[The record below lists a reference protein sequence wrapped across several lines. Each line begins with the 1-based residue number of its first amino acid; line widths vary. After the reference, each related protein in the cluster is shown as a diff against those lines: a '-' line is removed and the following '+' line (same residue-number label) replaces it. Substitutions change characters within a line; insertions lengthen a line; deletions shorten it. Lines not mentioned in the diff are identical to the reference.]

1 MRKERCILLIRQIS
15 INLVW
20 LKDENSAV
28 TDMTSYISDKNK
40 LKVIV
45 THKNGNI
52 NFFEC
57 TNLNIIY
64 EFNLEGTKDKE
75 IYMP

>member
-1 MRKERCILLIRQIS
+1 
-15 INLVW
+15 
-20 LKDENSAV
+20 
-28 TDMTSYISDKNK
+28 MTSYISDKNK
-40 LKVIV
+40 LKVII

-57 TNLNIIY
+57 TNLNINY

-75 IYMP
+75 IHMP